1 MEQMRIDLHMHSD
14 ASIDGEFTGT
24 QLVEMCHEANI
35 NIMAISDHNS
45 IKSVQAAKKR
55 AVELKMSYIEAVELD
70 CTYQGLN
77 FHVVGYGIDS
87 TNPAFEQLEHTMRQQ
102 ELALSAKKL
111 ALVNQLGFNLSKAQM
126 DAVAPHGIY
135 AGEMFCE
142 VLLADPRYQDH
153 ELLKPYREGGTRYE
167 GALVNFHWDYFAQ
180 GKPCYLEVKL
190 PSLQEILTL
199 IHESGGL
206 AVLAHPGNNLK
217 NRFELFDDMVKE
229 GIQGVECYSSYHTP
243 EVTEFFRNKAK
254 EYNLL
259 ITCGSDFHGKT
270 KPHVQLGGHGC
281 IETNEI
287 VEQLKQ
293 RNII

>member
-1 MEQMRIDLHMHSD
+1 MEQKIDLHMHSD
-14 ASIDGEFTGT
+14 ASIDGEFESRR
-24 QLVEMCHEANI
+24 LVEMCHDANI
-35 NIMAISDHNS
+35 NIMAICDHNS
-45 IKSVQAAKKR
+45 VKGVQAAKKR
-55 AVELKMSYIEAVELD
+55 ANELGMHYIEAVELD

-87 TNPAFEQLEHTMRQQ
+87 TNPAFEQLEQSMRQQ

-111 ALVNQLGFNLSKAQM
+111 ELVNQLGFDLSKSQM
-126 DAVAPHGIY
+126 DAVAPQGIY

-153 ELLKPYREGGTRYE
+153 ELLKPYRKGGSRYE

-190 PSLQEILTL
+190 PSLEEILTL
-199 IHESGGL
+199 IHNSGGI

-217 NRFELFDDMVKE
+217 NRFELFDEMIKE

-243 EVTEFFRNKAK
+243 EVTEYFYNKAK

-259 ITCGSDFHGKT
+259 VTCGSDFHGKT
-270 KPHVQLGGHGC
+270 KPHVHLAEHGC
-281 IETNEI
+281 INTNEI
-287 VEQLKQ
+287 IEQLKQ
-293 RNII
+293 RNLI